1 MPTKIELKDLAI
13 LRLEEAKKLYA
24 DGYYDGACYLGGY
37 CIELALKARICKL
50 LNLTDYPPS
59 GDIGKAFRTHK
70 LEDLVTLAGLKVD
83 LAQKRLLPTF
93 DADWSLISQWSEIWR
108 YNPQGTKTQAQ
119 AQNFL
124 NAIDDNIDGIFTW
137 IKTIW

>member
-1 MPTKIELKDLAI
+1 MPTKIELKDLTI

-24 DGYYDGACYLGGY
+24 GGYYDGACYLGGY
-37 CIELALKARICKL
+37 CIELALKARICTL

-83 LAQKRLLPTF
+83 LAQKRLSPTF

-108 YNPQGTKTQAQ
+108 YNPQGTKTQVQ